1 MEKFKILYYATLA
14 VTLNTVNSTKTRP
27 LFVLLSCLSV
37 SETMLSQGVK
47 DRISTV
53 VTVAKTA
60 FHWGF
65 MPTVLYLG
73 FQKGADPGMPE
84 LTFASLLWA

>member
-14 VTLNTVNSTKTRP
+14 VTLNTVNSTNTRP

>member
-1 MEKFKILYYATLA
+1 MAL
-14 VTLNTVNSTKTRP
+14 
-27 LFVLLSCLSV
+27 
-37 SETMLSQGVK
+37 LSQGVK

-60 FHWGF
+60 FHWGI
-65 MPTVLYLG
+65 MPTVIYLG
-73 FQKGADPGMPE
+73 FQKGAEPGMPE

>member
-1 MEKFKILYYATLA
+1 MEKFKIPNCATLA
-14 VTLNTVNSTKTRP
+14 VTINTVNSTNTRP

-65 MPTVLYLG
+65 MPTVIYLG

>member
-1 MEKFKILYYATLA
+1 MSLNQRFFSACETGNVILFNTL
-14 VTLNTVNSTKTRP
+14 
-27 LFVLLSCLSV
+27 
-37 SETMLSQGVK
+37 LSQGVK

-53 VTVAKTA
+53 VGVAKTA

-73 FQKGADPGMPE
+73 FQKGAEPGMPE
-84 LTFASLLWA
+84 LNLASLLWA

>member
-1 MEKFKILYYATLA
+1 
-14 VTLNTVNSTKTRP
+14 
-27 LFVLLSCLSV
+27 
-37 SETMLSQGVK
+37 MLSQGVK

-53 VTVAKTA
+53 VTAAKTA

-65 MPTVLYLG
+65 MPAVIYLG
-73 FQKGADPGMPE
+73 FQRGADPGMPE

>member
-1 MEKFKILYYATLA
+1 MYPVY
-14 VTLNTVNSTKTRP
+14 
-27 LFVLLSCLSV
+27 LLSISKLD
-37 SETMLSQGVK
+37 TFQNKPLDMALLSQGVK

-53 VTVAKTA
+53 VGVAKTA

-73 FQKGADPGMPE
+73 FQKGAEPGMPE
-84 LTFASLLWA
+84 LNLASLLWA